1 MVATLQPC
9 LWLLNST
16 HKITKQNDK
25 VVRSPPWLTATEYL
39 CHKSTRIYSVG
50 SHHNAVL
57 SSFITYHWVCNKN
70 TTTGVTSGT
79 RVTQCLA
86 TSGCVVVCRSLF
98 VPHKKQTE
106 VVVCR
111 SLFVP
116 HKKPC
121 VYCWEVIYPIYFF
134 ILMLLWTLVNV

>member
-1 MVATLQPC
+1 
-9 LWLLNST
+9 
-16 HKITKQNDK
+16 
-25 VVRSPPWLTATEYL
+25 LTATEYL

-50 SHHNAVL
+50 SHHNPVL

-79 RVTQCLA
+79 RVTQCLV

-116 HKKPC
+116 HKKQTDENKSQPRKFKKWATLNLSRIC
-121 VYCWEVIYPIYFF
+121 STRLPNEQHGFFLVYVPPGYKKSNMDSF
-134 ILMLLWTLVNV
+134 